1 MNAPDR
7 GTRAPTRLGREGIA
21 LPLALLGLVAV
32 SLMVTAAL
40 LTSST
45 EVAVSGAH
53 RDAARGLY
61 NSNGALEQYVAQR
74 AAAAT
79 ANRLAEGP
87 ATVVGADGR
96 TYDLRVGLLER
107 GTGAIAAAPG
117 GQPGMFMDET
127 FSLVA
132 SPPQGRGRSVGALV
146 ASRRTLLNAR
156 FNVNAGFTSGGNVSI
171 GGSSLVSNGA
181 TGQAGCDS
189 SAAPYSVEVTQGA
202 TINAGARNVEGATR
216 VSQTVKAQLMNQ
228 VFGQGVTLDTLA
240 KSATHKFGPMF
251 DRPGIPA
258 SGGNPAVPGWTAP
271 RWNNGTRPSDV
282 DYPNLAGTDS
292 LYNWGCPTADID
304 VRRTLCTNVGKKR
317 FVVVAIDASQLNQQ
331 EVVLNG
337 DWGQG
342 ILMILNGSLA
352 IQGNFV
358 FRGILLVEKDLKV
371 GGGNGQFEGKLEGT
385 VISFGENSNVTDD
398 IRGNAVIRYNRC
410 SINDAQNALNNRRL
424 LDMPQVL
431 QGRTFSWFE
440 LVR

>member
-1 MNAPDR
+1 MNAPDP

-61 NSNGALEQYVAQR
+61 DTNGVLEQYVAAR
-74 AAAAT
+74 ASAAGTRLQEGTAT
-79 ANRLAEGP
+79 F
-87 ATVVGADGR
+87 VGADGR
-96 TYDLRVGLLER
+96 TYDLRIGGLEQEVGPLPPP
-107 GTGAIAAAPG
+107 APG
-117 GQPGMFMDET
+117 GLPGMFMDET
-127 FSLVA
+127 FSIVV

-146 ASRRTLLNAR
+146 AARRTLLNAR
-156 FNVNAGFTSGGNVSI
+156 FNVSAGFTSGGNVSI

-181 TGQAGCDS
+181 TNQTACDS

-202 TINAGARNVEGATR
+202 TIAAGEKNVEGATR
-216 VSQTVKAQLMNQ
+216 VSATVKAQLMNQ
-228 VFGQGVTLDTLA
+228 VFGQGVTLETLA
-240 KSATHKFGPMF
+240 QSASLKFGPMF
-251 DRPGIPA
+251 DQAGVPA
-258 SGGNPAVPGWTAP
+258 TAGQPATSAWTAP
-271 RWNNGTRPSDV
+271 RWNNGRRPSDV
-282 DYPNLAGTDS
+282 DYPDLAEDDS
-292 LYNWGCPTADID
+292 LYNWGCPSSD
-304 VRRTLCTNVGKKR
+304 VDAKKYNCTDAGKKR
-317 FVVVAIDASQLNQQ
+317 FVVVAIDASQLQGQ
-331 EVVLNG
+331 EVILNG

-371 GGGNGQFEGKLEGT
+371 GGGTGQFEGKLEGT

-410 SINDAQNALNNRRL
+410 SINDAQNALNSRRL
-424 LDMPQVL
+424 LDMPQIL

>member
-1 MNAPDR
+1 MNAPHR
-7 GTRAPTRLGREGIA
+7 GIRAPGRLGREGIA

-53 RDAARGLY
+53 RDAATGLY
-61 NSNGALEQYVAQR
+61 NSNGALEQYVATR
-74 AAAAT
+74 AAINPTAA
-79 ANRLAEGP
+79 NPRLAEGP
-87 ATVVGADGR
+87 GTVVGPDGR
-96 TYDLRVGLLER
+96 TYSLRVGLLER
-107 GTGAIAAAPG
+107 ESGSTGAGAAT
-117 GQPGMFMDET
+117 QMFMDET
-127 FSLVA
+127 FSIVA
-132 SPPQGRGRSVGALV
+132 APPQGRGRSVGALV
-146 ASRRTLLNAR
+146 RSRRTLLNAR

-181 TGQAGCDS
+181 TNQVACDS

-202 TINAGARNVEGATR
+202 TINAGAKNVEGATK
-216 VSQTVKAQLMNQ
+216 VSSTQKTQLMNQ
-228 VFGQGVTLDTLA
+228 VFGSGITMETLA
-240 KSATHKFGPMF
+240 QSASIKFGPMF
-251 DRPGIPA
+251 PGAPTWSNNKRPND
-258 SGGNPAVPGWTAP
+258 SFSTA
-271 RWNNGTRPSDV
+271 TSDSV
-282 DYPNLAGTDS
+282 
-292 LYNWGCPTADID
+292 YNWGCPAADID
-304 VRRTLCTNVGKKR
+304 TKKYNCTTAGKTR
-317 FVVVAIDASQLNQQ
+317 FVVVAIDASNLTGT

-342 ILMILNGSLA
+342 ILMILNGSLR

-358 FRGILLVEKDLKV
+358 FRGILLVEKDLTV
-371 GGGNGQFEGKLEGT
+371 GGGTGQFEGKLEGT
-385 VISFGENSNVTDD
+385 VVAFGENSTVTDE

-424 LDMPQVL
+424 LDQPQVL

>member
-7 GTRAPTRLGREGIA
+7 GTRLPTRLGREGIA

-61 NSNGALEQYVAQR
+61 NANGALEQYVATR
-74 AAAAT
+74 AAAAGT
-79 ANRLAEGP
+79 RLVEGT
-87 ATVVGADGR
+87 ATVVGPDGR
-96 TYDLRVGLLER
+96 TYDLRIGGLEQE
-107 GTGAIAAAPG
+107 TGALAPPAPG
-117 GQPGMFMDET
+117 GMPGMFMDET
-127 FSLVA
+127 FSIVA

-146 ASRRTLLNAR
+146 AARRTLLNAR

-181 TGQAGCDS
+181 TNQVACDS
-189 SAAPYSVEVTQGA
+189 GAAPYSVEVTQGA
-202 TINAGARNVEGATR
+202 TINAGAKNVEGATR
-216 VSQTVKAQLMNQ
+216 VSQTVKAQLMTQ
-228 VFGQGVTLDTLA
+228 VFGQGVTLDILA
-240 KSATHKFGPMF
+240 QSASLKFGPMF
-251 DRPGIPA
+251 DKPGVAA
-258 SGGNPAVPGWTAP
+258 SGGNPAVPAYVAP
-271 RWNNGTRPSDV
+271 RWSNGTRPSDG
-282 DYPNLAGTDS
+282 DYPNLATSDS
-292 LYNWGCPTADID
+292 LYNWGCPSADVD
-304 VRRTLCTNVGKKR
+304 TKKYNCTEAGKKR
-317 FVVVAIDASQLNQQ
+317 FVVVAIDASNLNGQ
-331 EVVLNG
+331 EVILNG

-358 FRGILLVEKDLKV
+358 FRGILLVERDLKV
-371 GGGNGQFEGKLEGT
+371 GGGSGQFEGKLEGT
-385 VISFGENSNVTDD
+385 VVSFGENSNVTDD

-424 LDMPQVL
+424 LDQPQVL
-431 QGRTFSWFE
+431 RGRTFSWF
-440 LVR
+440 